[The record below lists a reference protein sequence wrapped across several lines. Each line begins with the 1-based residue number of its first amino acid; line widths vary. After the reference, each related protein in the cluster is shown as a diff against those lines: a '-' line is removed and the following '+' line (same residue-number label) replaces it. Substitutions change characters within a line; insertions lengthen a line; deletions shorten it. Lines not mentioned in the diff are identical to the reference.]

1 MYVSYINTYTCIH
14 MYMYM
19 LYACHPQPL
28 DDTSAYVRMRQHTS
42 AYVRMRHHKSA
53 YVSIHMHMYMLYACH
68 PQPLVACKRQ

>member
-42 AYVRMRHHKSA
+42 AYV
-53 YVSIHMHMYMLYACH
+53 SIHMHMYMLYACH